1 MVLPESLL
9 RQVTDLTAGTMAGY
23 ENLPVGQVPS
33 HVVTGW
39 SGETANLLYA
49 SVTDIPVEE
58 YGLLYTAVA
67 YYDFVYGGQVYT
79 AYSQPCTTSV
89 YATAKADELAPA
101 VALRTDNGEVSIWSE
116 ELVGEKVEAMIA
128 YFESM
133 ALQRWT
139 APEEINFAGS
149 SVVTGGLQYHAGKE
163 YVGLPYIGGYN
174 GIDNLEN
181 FSNYLD
187 ENGVYTGP
195 TAWNAMHGNNCTS
208 AIFQAMSRVSN
219 HYAYWAQVGDPLL
232 NIIPKM
238 DNAAAPVV
246 KVGPYA
252 IRHTDA
258 QSPVIVQNQSDMQVV
273 YESYAAARRGDYL
286 FSHWLSGGTQLLSH
300 LRLVTEV
307 SVTRNADGTIDPYTS
322 YLLVHEQTSTMDQ
335 DAATSWGLNRKFFFV
350 QLAAEGYLPT
360 RDAAFQSGY
369 FETPHC
375 VVYDVNT
382 PDNIAEGVRGQV
394 VSNYDLSEVHLEI
407 TDAATGEVVFSAKDY
422 CYFNR
427 TCSLTA
433 LDPKNEVRDL
443 VGTGLYEYV
452 LRVATANETLELIRF
467 VF

>member
-1 MVLPESLL
+1 M
-9 RQVTDLTAGTMAGY
+9 
-23 ENLPVGQVPS
+23 
-33 HVVTGW
+33 
-39 SGETANLLYA
+39 
-49 SVTDIPVEE
+49 
-58 YGLLYTAVA
+58 
-67 YYDFVYGGQVYT
+67 
-79 AYSQPCTTSV
+79 
-89 YATAKADELAPA
+89 
-101 VALRTDNGEVSIWSE
+101 
-116 ELVGEKVEAMIA
+116 
-128 YFESM
+128 
-133 ALQRWT
+133 
-139 APEEINFAGS
+139 
-149 SVVTGGLQYHAGKE
+149 
-163 YVGLPYIGGYN
+163 
-174 GIDNLEN
+174 
-181 FSNYLD
+181 
-187 ENGVYTGP
+187 
-195 TAWNAMHGNNCTS
+195 
-208 AIFQAMSRVSN
+208 
-219 HYAYWAQVGDPLL
+219 
-232 NIIPKM
+232 
-238 DNAAAPVV
+238 
-246 KVGPYA
+246 
-252 IRHTDA
+252 
-258 QSPVIVQNQSDMQVV
+258 
-273 YESYAAARRGDYL
+273 
-286 FSHWLSGGTQLLSH
+286 
-300 LRLVTEV
+300 
-307 SVTRNADGTIDPYTS
+307 TRNADGTIDPYTS